1 MEIRDATV
9 AHLEGITTI
18 YNDAVRRTTAIWN
31 DHPVDREDRA
41 TWLARRHQEGFPV
54 LVCVEDAVEDAVEN
68 AVEDADRSDP
78 PDAVLGYATYGAFRP
93 HDGFRGTVEDS
104 VYVRDDQQGRGIGR
118 SLLEALIA
126 RAREQDVQAMIAA
139 IEAGN
144 AGSVRLH
151 EKLGFEHRGTLPR
164 VGTKFGRRLDL
175 ALLQLELQDQ
185 PSAAVSP
192 EGSAGNGH
200 SSPV

>member
-9 AHLEGITTI
+9 THLEGITTI

-41 TWLARRHQEGFPV
+41 IWLARRRQEGFPV
-54 LVCVEDAVEDAVEN
+54 LVCVEDADG
-68 AVEDADRSDP
+68 SDL

-126 RAREQDVQAMIAA
+126 RAREQGLQAMIAA

-164 VGTKFGRRLDL
+164 VGRKFGRRLDL

-200 SSPV
+200 SFPV